1 MSLGARFPLQSSASQ
16 DLSLFGAHPVG
27 MTAQL
32 CPRLARLSSDF
43 CSTDAAV
50 SLVLTLEKTS
60 HILLRPHSHL
70 GPDKPYFPDV
80 IIAPVPVRD
89 PLP

>member
-16 DLSLFGAHPVG
+16 DLSLLSAHPVD

-32 CPRLARLSSDF
+32 CPRLARLSSDS

-50 SLVLTLEKTS
+50 SLGLTLQKTS
-60 HILLRPHSHL
+60 HVFS
-70 GPDKPYFPDV
+70 
-80 IIAPVPVRD
+80 VPISTRARIS
-89 PLP
+89 LTSQK

>member
-1 MSLGARFPLQSSASQ
+1 MSLGACFPLQSSASQ
-16 DLSLFGAHPVG
+16 ELSLLGAHPVD

-32 CPRLARLSSDF
+32 CPRLARLSSDL

-50 SLVLTLEKTS
+50 SLGLTLQKTS
-60 HILLRPHSHL
+60 HILLRPNSRP

-80 IIAPVPVRD
+80 IIAPVAVRD